1 MNLCILKPSTTN
13 ERFIMQ
19 FLISRV
25 SGKEPPC
32 EKASIDIECL
42 PRWVIQVNSLDDLL
56 QISIETG
63 QELIVSGEEDMITI
77 YDGRIE

>member
-1 MNLCILKPSTTN
+1 
-13 ERFIMQ
+13 MQ

-32 EKASIDIECL
+32 EKAQIDIECL
-42 PRWVIQVNSLDDLL
+42 PWWVIQVNNLDDLS

-63 QELIVSGEEDMITI
+63 QELIVNAEDDVITI